1 MKQLIIAAMMLV
13 LIAACARTQPV
24 QNFNSQSII
33 YDVSKE
39 QVEKSIISALQYK
52 RWRVIKK
59 TDDSIFAAINVRDHY
74 AEIEIKYSQKDYS
87 IEYRKSRNL
96 HYQQGTR
103 KGDVIHRNYNKWIIL
118 LSQEIDTN
126 LSRA

>member
-1 MKQLIIAAMMLV
+1 MKQLLTAIMLV
-13 LIAACARTQPV
+13 ALVAACARTQPV
-24 QNFNSQSII
+24 QNFQSQSII

-39 QVEKSIISALQYK
+39 EVAKSIISALQYK

-59 TDDSIFAAINVRDHY
+59 TDDTIFAAINVRDHY
-74 AEIEIKYSQKDYS
+74 AEIEIKYSEKEYS

-96 HYQQGTR
+96 NYREGTR
-103 KGDVIHRNYNKWIIL
+103 KGDVIHRNYNKWVIL

>member
-1 MKQLIIAAMMLV
+1 MMLV

-24 QNFNSQSII
+24 QNFNNQSII

-96 HYQQGTR
+96 QYQQGTR

-118 LSQEIDTN
+118 LSQEIDVN